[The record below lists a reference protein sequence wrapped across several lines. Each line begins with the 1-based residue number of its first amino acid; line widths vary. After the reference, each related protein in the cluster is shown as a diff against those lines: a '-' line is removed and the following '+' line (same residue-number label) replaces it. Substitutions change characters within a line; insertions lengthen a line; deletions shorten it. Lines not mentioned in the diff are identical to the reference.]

1 MSVPAVTVSR
11 MEVGVVVYTAELEAP
26 GLRETA
32 RRILLAEAGQHGVP
46 LGRYE
51 VLRRR
56 ARGGPP
62 MHVMAAADELVRH
75 LGAEADPLGE
85 HSSVVVLAR
94 AAALALQCGGLL
106 RPGTRR
112 TALLAMR

>member
-1 MSVPAVTVSR
+1 MSVLAVTVSC
-11 MEVGVVVYTAELEAP
+11 MDVGVIVYTAELEAP

-32 RRILLAEAGQHGVP
+32 QRILLAEAGKLGVL
-46 LGRYE
+46 LGRSE

-56 ARGGPP
+56 AQGGPP

-85 HSSVVVLAR
+85 HSSLMVLAR
-94 AAALALQCGGLL
+94 AGALALMNRIELNGSVQAQPSH
-106 RPGTRR
+106 R
-112 TALLAMR
+112 

>member
-11 MEVGVVVYTAELEAP
+11 MDVGVIVYTAELGAP

-32 RRILLAEAGQHGVP
+32 RRILLAEAGKLGVP
-46 LGRYE
+46 VGRSE

-56 ARGGPP
+56 ARGGSP

-85 HSSVVVLAR
+85 HSSLMVLAR
-94 AAALALQCGGLL
+94 TGTLALMDRIELNGSGQAQ
-106 RPGTRR
+106 PSQ
-112 TALLAMR
+112 

>member
-11 MEVGVVVYTAELEAP
+11 MDVGVIVYTAGLEAP

-32 RRILLAEAGQHGVP
+32 RRILLAEAGKLGVP
-46 LGRYE
+46 VGRSE

-75 LGAEADPLGE
+75 LGAGADPLGE
-85 HSSVVVLAR
+85 HSSLMVLAR
-94 AAALALQCGGLL
+94 AGALALMNRIELDGSVQAQPSH
-106 RPGTRR
+106 R
-112 TALLAMR
+112 

>member
-1 MSVPAVTVSR
+1 MD
-11 MEVGVVVYTAELEAP
+11 VGVIVYTAGLEAP

-32 RRILLAEAGQHGVP
+32 RRILLAEAGKLGVP
-46 LGRYE
+46 LGRSE

-62 MHVMAAADELVRH
+62 MHVMAAAGELVRH

-85 HSSVVVLAR
+85 HSSLMVLAH
-94 AAALALQCGGLL
+94 AGALALMNRIELNGSVQAQPSH
-106 RPGTRR
+106 R
-112 TALLAMR
+112 